1 MEFVKV
7 ILLRHN
13 LHTINSPNLRI
24 QIQGVL
30 GSLPSCATTTTSSFR
45 TFSSPQYD
53 FHICLQLIPI
63 PTPTLG
69 KHEPTFLL

>member
-7 ILLRHN
+7 ILLRRN

-45 TFSSPQYD
+45 TLSSPQYD
-53 FHICLQLIPI
+53 FHICL
-63 PTPTLG
+63 
-69 KHEPTFLL
+69 